1 MADYDFGDLASPVK
15 KPAAKSYDFGS
26 LASPATP
33 KEVEKSSF
41 LSKAANV
48 LGPLEAIGNL
58 ASGTI
63 AKPLSDVA
71 GLAAVGKEMISP
83 TPGGG
88 DPQGFK
94 NYVQNALTYQPRT
107 EAGKMAAEYNPL
119 ALAGKGI
126 GKVADVAANI
136 AAGDRSNTARSMGA
150 DALREVINQA
160 PGFIAPGLK
169 GRAVARLTG
178 EEASLAKQKLQNAP
192 ADAALAQARGQG
204 YVFPPS
210 VARNTGPLSSF
221 FQGEV
226 GSTKLDYGSSYKNQR
241 VTNSQ
246 IKTELGLPADEAISK
261 SSLND
266 IRDKAGDAYE
276 AVKTAVPQLQTTKA
290 FKDALSNPNSKFDKA
305 RSEFPEYFK
314 DAEIEKLTKTLS
326 KPQFSSDAAIQ
337 MQKKLRYDGNANLK
351 AFDKPNQ
358 QALGEAQLNAAKA
371 IDNLIDENLAMKAP
385 LGVNNFQSK
394 LATNLAS
401 ARKTIAQTY
410 AVEGALNDATGNVS
424 ARSLAKLWQKQGTLT
439 GGLKNVAESYT
450 AFPKQLRDVDT
461 LPATASEKISNLDV
475 GKAAMLAGLGHGALG
490 VASTVARPLVK
501 PILLSDWYQNANLKP
516 PTYKPGLGY
525 TLPAGAV
532 TDPYA
537 YLGIP
542 KPPQDNKQ

>member
-1 MADYDFGDLASPVK
+1 MADYDFGDLATPVK
-15 KPAAKSYDFGS
+15 KPAQSYDFGG

-33 KEVEKSSF
+33 KEVQKSSF

-48 LGPLEAIGNL
+48 LGPLEALGNL
-58 ASGTI
+58 ATGAI
-63 AKPLSDVA
+63 AKPISDVA

-94 NYVQNALTYQPRT
+94 NYVQNALTYEPRT
-107 EAGKMAAEYNPL
+107 AVGKGAAENSPF
-119 ALAGKGI
+119 ARIGQGI
-126 GKVADVAANI
+126 GKVADVAGGAI
-136 AAGDRSNTARSMGA
+136 AGDRSNMLRSMAG
-150 DALREVINQA
+150 DATREAITQA
-160 PGFIAPGLK
+160 PGFIPGLK
-169 GRAVARLTG
+169 GTAATRLAG
-178 EEASLAKQKLQNAP
+178 EEASLARQKVQNAP
-192 ADAALAQARGQG
+192 ADAALAKARDQG

-210 VARNTGPLSSF
+210 VSRNTGPLSSF

-241 VTNSQ
+241 VTNAQ
-246 IKTELGLPADEAISK
+246 IKTELGLPADEAISQ

-266 IRDKAGDAYE
+266 IRDKAGQAYE
-276 AVKTAVPQLQTTKA
+276 AVKTAVPKLQTTKA

-305 RSEFPEYFK
+305 RSEFPDYFK

-326 KPQFSSDAAIQ
+326 KPEFSSDAAIQ

-371 IDNLIDENLAMKAP
+371 IDDLIDENLALKAP
-385 LGVNNFQSK
+385 PGVNNFQSK
-394 LATNLAS
+394 LSTNLAN
-401 ARKTIAQTY
+401 ARKTIAQSY
-410 AVEGALNDATGNVS
+410 AVEGALNDKTGNVS

-475 GKAAMLAGLGHGALG
+475 GKAAMLAGMGHGALG
-490 VASTVARPLVK
+490 LASTVARSLIK
-501 PILLSDWYQNANLKP
+501 PILLSDWYQSANIKA
-516 PTYKPGLGY
+516 PTYKPGASY
-525 TLPAGAV
+525 TVPAGIG
-532 TDPYA
+532 TDPYL

-542 KPPQDNKQ
+542 KPPPDNK